1 MRLTKMA
8 PLRGT
13 NQLRLQATR
22 AASSIADLLSRIG
35 LGRVTRRARLLLA
48 RITGDRL
55 SVEVHGVTV
64 SGTYS
69 RHYQY
74 LLQLP
79 AGGPHPYQL
88 ELFVDRV
95 EPDATIL
102 DVGAHI
108 GVYATLAAQRV
119 GSAGRVIAVEPDARN
134 VEILRANLV
143 ANAVEERVEIIEAAA
158 SDANGTVRFYLDEAE
173 TTGTMGS
180 QWEDPL
186 ADSRPAEIPAVRLDD
201 VLGESEP
208 DLVKIDVQG
217 AEVAALRGLQ
227 GTFERYPPKVIF
239 VELNR
244 AALERA
250 GSSGDELVASVRNL
264 GLEVWFIDEAR
275 REPILIEG
283 APPSSMVT
291 ENLLCTRA

>member
-35 LGRVTRRARLLLA
+35 PGRVTRRARLLLA

-173 TTGTMGS
+173 ATGTMGS

-250 GSSGDELVASVRNL
+250 GSSGDELVASVRSL

>member
-35 LGRVTRRARLLLA
+35 PGRVTRRARLLLA

-108 GVYATLAAQRV
+108 
-119 GSAGRVIAVEPDARN
+119 D
-134 VEILRANLV
+134 
-143 ANAVEERVEIIEAAA
+143 
-158 SDANGTVRFYLDEAE
+158 
-173 TTGTMGS
+173 
-180 QWEDPL
+180 
-186 ADSRPAEIPAVRLDD
+186 
-201 VLGESEP
+201 
-208 DLVKIDVQG
+208 
-217 AEVAALRGLQ
+217 
-227 GTFERYPPKVIF
+227 RYY
-239 VELNR
+239 
-244 AALERA
+244 
-250 GSSGDELVASVRNL
+250 
-264 GLEVWFIDEAR
+264 
-275 REPILIEG
+275 
-283 APPSSMVT
+283 M
-291 ENLLCTRA
+291 